1 MSVWGRFRKIQD
13 CRKALNRFAGIFS
26 WISPWFPFSFFE
38 FLENQETCFL
48 HGAGQKNSE
57 QVWDGLTEASEEIS
71 DPSDVSAADEIQ
83 AQRKKRAGN
92 FDPASLF

>member
-1 MSVWGRFRKIQD
+1 MHGEGSGRFGDTGKRLIF
-13 CRKALNRFAGIFS
+13 FAVIPG
-26 WISPWFPFSFFE
+26 WITPWFPFSFFE

-57 QVWDGLTEASEEIS
+57 QVWDGLMEASEEIS

-83 AQRKKRAGN
+83 AQRKKSGE
-92 FDPASLF
+92 FTQFQQG